1 LLISECAASRLP
13 DLDPGGESKF
23 EEGGEMSS
31 DKSDKGIKEKAAHE
45 FKEMAI
51 VTVYLAFFFCAL
63 ATYSMLLMEKSEL
76 AYFTYGVAVVNA
88 LVVAKVL
95 LIGEAAHL
103 GKRYEAKPLIYSCV
117 YKAFLYT
124 LLVFAFHFV
133 EEIIK
138 RLIHGKDIAGAFRD
152 IRLDELLARSVVI
165 FCTFIPFFAFRE
177 LGRVLGL
184 DKFRA
189 MLIGKGG
196 SANI

>member
-1 LLISECAASRLP
+1 
-13 DLDPGGESKF
+13 
-23 EEGGEMSS
+23 MSAEVVQHTGL
-31 DKSDKGIKEKAAHE
+31 KQKAVHE
-45 FKEMAI
+45 FKEMTI

-63 ATYSMLLMEKSEL
+63 ATYSMLLMGKSEL
-76 AYFTYGVAVVNA
+76 AYFTYGAAVVNA
-88 LVVAKVL
+88 LVVAKVI

-103 GKRYEAKPLIYSCV
+103 GKRHEDKPLIYSCI

-152 IRLDELLARSVVI
+152 VRLDELLARSVII

-177 LGRVLGL
+177 LGRVLGP

-189 MLIGKGG
+189 MFLRTGAGPNP
-196 SANI
+196 SNEQAA